1 MEPAVKADDLLK
13 RILVDDELY
22 CRINLKIRTKEGEI
36 VPFVWNDAQRMLHE
50 AIEKQ
55 LAHAGWVRAIVLKG
69 RQQGCSTYVA
79 ARFFKRVSTQF
90 GKRCMILAH
99 LDAATQN
106 LFGIVNTF
114 YDLSDSTL
122 RPVAKHNSGSE
133 LSFAKLRSG
142 YKVATAG
149 SKNAGRSDTVQYLH
163 GSEAAFWPNA
173 ESIMAGLGQTVPLT
187 AGSEVILESTA
198 NGMTNL
204 FRQMWA
210 LAVAGESDFV
220 PVFIPWFVQ
229 REYRRTVP
237 ARFELTDNDTRY
249 MEAFGLDME
258 QMAWRQ
264 AKINTDFAGDD
275 DWFNQEYPACIA
287 VGERVSTNRGLIPIE
302 QVVAGDVTPFGTVTQ
317 SQKSGTKK
325 VYRLTTK
332 EGYSVLATADHRI
345 KLADSDSFVELQ
357 DGVGETIELSTVML
371 AEEQYTARWPR
382 TPVIE
387 SRIEINERVGLFLG
401 LYMGDGSLSHNML
414 SIVHDAKDTDAIEL
428 SSDLIEMLSGD
439 RPARRVTG
447 SKRGCVEVRQSRIDH
462 TEFLLGIGAAEDSEW
477 GARRKVCVPEC
488 IFRSPREVVKEF
500 LRGVFEADG
509 FAGYDFPRV
518 VLFSKYE
525 QFLRDIQILLLA
537 FGITSRRASLVK
549 KAGSGKK
556 YVGHELHLRRAE
568 AEKFVEQI
576 GFVSNRKRE
585 RAESWAA
592 MPAATTGRKRKK
604 LRMADKVVAIEL
616 VGETDV
622 YDLSVPGLERFDASG
637 VVVHNCPDMAFLKV
651 GHKPLINTLAVQA
664 ARNANDAHM
673 ERIGAHVV
681 GLDPARGGDTSTFIH
696 RQGRV
701 AWGIERMNV
710 RDTMLVA
717 GRAARMLV
725 DDKTIAR
732 LFVDVGGIGAGIYDR
747 LVELGYGARVTAVN
761 FGGKATDARRYFNK
775 RCEMWGE
782 MAEWIEDDIPPS
794 IPDDDQL
801 HADLTAVSGDRYSS
815 NGQLKLQSKE
825 DIKKELGRS
834 PDDGDALALTFAEP
848 VAADDRHT
856 EDWRTK
862 LLRSR
867 RRKSAMSA

>member
-1 MEPAVKADDLLK
+1 MKADDLLK

-90 GKRCMILAH
+90 GKRCMILTH

-275 DWFNQEYPACIA
+275 DWFNQEYPA
-287 VGERVSTNRGLIPIE
+287 T
-302 QVVAGDVTPFGTVTQ
+302 
-317 SQKSGTKK
+317 
-325 VYRLTTK
+325 
-332 EGYSVLATADHRI
+332 
-345 KLADSDSFVELQ
+345 
-357 DGVGETIELSTVML
+357 
-371 AEEQYTARWPR
+371 
-382 TPVIE
+382 
-387 SRIEINERVGLFLG
+387 
-401 LYMGDGSLSHNML
+401 
-414 SIVHDAKDTDAIEL
+414 
-428 SSDLIEMLSGD
+428 
-439 RPARRVTG
+439 
-447 SKRGCVEVRQSRIDH
+447 
-462 TEFLLGIGAAEDSEW
+462 
-477 GARRKVCVPEC
+477 
-488 IFRSPREVVKEF
+488 
-500 LRGVFEADG
+500 
-509 FAGYDFPRV
+509 
-518 VLFSKYE
+518 
-525 QFLRDIQILLLA
+525 
-537 FGITSRRASLVK
+537 
-549 KAGSGKK
+549 
-556 YVGHELHLRRAE
+556 
-568 AEKFVEQI
+568 
-576 GFVSNRKRE
+576 
-585 RAESWAA
+585 
-592 MPAATTGRKRKK
+592 
-604 LRMADKVVAIEL
+604 
-616 VGETDV
+616 
-622 YDLSVPGLERFDASG
+622 
-637 VVVHNCPDMAFLKV
+637 PDMAFLKV

-717 GRAARMLV
+717 GRAARMLE